1 MRGQGNCEIP
11 AMDPLAMLVSIA
23 MLCIG
28 VLKPWGALFDLSSV
42 ICILGFE
49 SPVAACDRRTRRRYR
64 PIEPQT

>member
-42 ICILGFE
+42 ICILGFGIPCR
-49 SPVAACDRRTRRRYR
+49 SLRSSHTPKV
-64 PIEPQT
+64 PPN